1 VRWVELEDFRNYARE
16 AVEFDPGLN
25 LVSGRNAQGKTNLLE
40 GIYCLGGLGSP
51 RSADA
56 ALVKNGTERALLHA
70 EIRRGT
76 RSIRIDLEF
85 RPGRGQRALVNR
97 TPVSGVK
104 ALRELTTA
112 VFFGPDDVGV
122 VKGAPDGRRRF
133 IDDLV
138 VKLRPGRDVV
148 RRDWERVLRQRNTL
162 LKTAPARGR
171 SSGSVGETLA
181 VWDESFCR
189 VGAQLVV
196 ARLEVLSALLPYVQ
210 KRYEAVAGGGRLEL
224 GYDSSWLGAD
234 VKGVVHSATSPD
246 PQEVQAMLQAKLEE
260 VRAREIERG
269 ASLVGPQRDDM
280 EIRLLSDGGQ
290 GPPVDAR
297 VYGSQGD
304 QRTSALALKLGEYDL
319 LTDALQ
325 EEPILLLDDVF
336 SELDA
341 RRRKWLI
348 ESVGEKGQVIVSSA
362 ETAPTEVLG
371 VARVIEVSEGHVHAL
386 K

>member
-1 VRWVELEDFRNYARE
+1 MRWVELEDFRNYGRE
-16 AVEFDPGLN
+16 AVEFAAGLN

-40 GIYCLGGLGSP
+40 AVYCLGGMGSP

-56 ALVKNGTERALLHA
+56 ALVKAGAERALLHA
-70 EIRRGT
+70 EIHRGT

-85 RPGRGQRALVNR
+85 RSGRGQRALVNR
-97 TPVSGVK
+97 TPVSGMK

-122 VKGAPDGRRRF
+122 VKGAPEGRRRF
-133 IDDLV
+133 VDDLV
-138 VKLRPGRDVV
+138 VKLRPGRDVM

-171 SSGSVGETLA
+171 SSASVGETLA

-196 ARLEVLSALLPYVQ
+196 ARLEVLSALLPYVR
-210 KRYEAVAGGGRLEL
+210 KRYEAVAGGGCIEL

-234 VKGVVHSATSPD
+234 STGVVHSAASPGAG
-246 PQEVQAMLQAKLEE
+246 EVQATLEAKLEE
-260 VRAREIERG
+260 VRSREIERG
-269 ASLVGPQRDDM
+269 VSLVGPQRDDV
-280 EIRLLSDGGQ
+280 EIRILSEAGQ

-341 RRRKWLI
+341 GRRKWLM

-362 ETAPTEVLG
+362 ETAPTEVVG
-371 VARVIEVSEGHVHAL
+371 VARVIEVSEGHVHAV

>member
-1 VRWVELEDFRNYARE
+1 VRWVELEDFRNYGRE
-16 AVEFDPGLN
+16 AVEFAPGLN

-40 GIYCLGGLGSP
+40 AVYCLGGLGSP
-51 RSADA
+51 RSADG

-76 RSIRIDLEF
+76 RSLRIDLEF

-97 TPVSGVK
+97 TPVSGAK

-112 VFFGPDDVGV
+112 VFFGPDDVGL
-122 VKGAPDGRRRF
+122 VKGAPDGRRKF
-133 IDDLV
+133 VDDLV
-138 VKLRPGRDVV
+138 VKLRPGRDVM

-171 SSGSVGETLA
+171 STESVGETLA

-196 ARLEVLSALLPYVQ
+196 ARLEVLSALLPYVR
-210 KRYEAVAGGGRLEL
+210 KRYEAVAGGGRIEL
-224 GYDSSWLGAD
+224 AYDSSWLEAD
-234 VKGVVHSATSPD
+234 IAGGVYSTTSPD
-246 PQEVQAMLQAKLEE
+246 APVVQAALETKLDE
-260 VRAREIERG
+260 VRSREIERG
-269 ASLVGPQRDDM
+269 VSLVGPQRDDM

-290 GPPVDAR
+290 GPPIDAR
-297 VYGSQGD
+297 IYGSQGD

-319 LTDALQ
+319 LTDALH

-341 RRRKWLI
+341 ERRRWLI
-348 ESVGEKGQVIVSSA
+348 ESVGERGQVIVSSA
-362 ETAPTEVLG
+362 ETVPTEVVE
-371 VARVIEVSEGHVHAL
+371 VARVIEVSGGHVHAGQ
-386 K
+386 